1 MLHYFSIAFFCSA
14 SGCGGGGG
22 GVYLRPAF
30 LPSFLPSFLPT
41 SPSLRASHLPA
52 ANAKSGALHS
62 RKEEKKKQI
71 HVSERVRTELRQDN
85 GSYHATDT
93 VTDVAMLVKN
103 RRQLAIMYR
112 YRVERKKGR

>member
-1 MLHYFSIAFFCSA
+1 MAAAFTS
-14 SGCGGGGG
+14 
-22 GVYLRPAF
+22 L
-30 LPSFLPSFLPT
+30 LPSYLPI
-41 SPSLRASHLPA
+41 LRASHLPA

-93 VTDVAMLVKN
+93 VTDVAMNAMLVKN